1 MNIDLEKDLQFHS
14 KDENNIQEIID
25 ILKTIKSQNSC
36 NKLVVDR
43 IEGDFAVC
51 EDLQTGKIMNLAK
64 NILPKDTREET
75 VLIKK
80 GNKYIIDANLKN
92 DREKHINE
100 ITKNLWS
107 N

>member
-51 EDLQTGKIMNLAK
+51 EDLQTGKIMNLTK